1 MKKNDKK
8 GIAWLLEIA
17 GSHRILVLMACL
29 LSAISAILSFA
40 PYICIWYVVRDVFAA
55 WPDLSA
61 AAGVTWY
68 GWLAVGFAVLSI
80 VLYFVALMCSHLA
93 AFRIEKNMRKEAM
106 HKIVTL
112 PLGFF
117 DQHTSGR
124 MRKIID
130 DNASVTHTFM
140 AHLLPDLAGA
150 VVMPFAILALLFVFD
165 WRLGL
170 VSLIPVALSIYYL
183 KQMMGGDRA
192 GTVQKYMDALEEMN
206 TEAVEY
212 VRGIPVVKVFQQTVY
227 SFKNFHQAILDYKN
241 WTLDYA
247 LNCRAPMTKYTI
259 ALNGTFVLL
268 IPAGLLLIAHAP
280 DYQGF
285 LLNLIFYILFTPV
298 CAVMMNKIMRLAQG
312 YFVAMEAVTRVTE
325 LLDDEPLPEPAH
337 PQQPKDHSVA
347 FKNVSFAYQGSEDY
361 AVRDLSFKIPEGK
374 TYALVGPSGGG
385 KTTIASLIPR
395 FWDVQE
401 GSVEV
406 GGVDVRQM
414 ASDHLMDQVAFVFQN
429 AHLFKAS
436 ILENIRFARPDA
448 SREEVL
454 RAAEL
459 AQCTEILDKFPQGL
473 ETVVGTDGIYLS
485 GGEQQ
490 RVALARAILKD
501 APIVV
506 LDEATAFADP
516 ENEYQIQRAFEK
528 LTANKTVLMIAH
540 RLSSVRNVDCI
551 LVIQDGIVKE
561 QGTHDT
567 LLAQDGLYA
576 EMWHEY
582 QRSVEWKVGKEENY
596 V

>member
-1 MKKNDKK
+1 MKNSDKK
-8 GIAWLLEIA
+8 GIPWLFELA
-17 GSHRILVLMACL
+17 GRHRVLIVTACI
-29 LSAISAILSFA
+29 LSAISAVLSLA

-68 GWLAVGFAVLSI
+68 GWLAVGFALLSV
-80 VLYFVALMCSHLA
+80 VLYFAALMCSHLA
-93 AFRIEKNMRKEAM
+93 AFRVEKNMRKEAM
-106 HKIVTL
+106 HTIVTL

-130 DNASVTHTFM
+130 DNASITHTFM

-170 VSLIPVALSIYYL
+170 VSLIPLVVSVYYL
-183 KQMMGGDRA
+183 KQMMGGDRSSI
-192 GTVQKYMDALEEMN
+192 QKYMDALEEMN

-212 VRGIPVVKVFQQTVY
+212 VRGVPVVKVFQQTVY
-227 SFKNFHQAILDYKN
+227 SFKNFHQSIRNYKE
-241 WTLDYA
+241 WVLDYA
-247 LNCRAPMTKYTI
+247 IRCRSPMTKYTI

-268 IPAGLLLIAHAP
+268 VPAGLLLIAHAP
-280 DYQGF
+280 DYQAF

-298 CAVMMNKIMRLAQG
+298 CAVMMNKVMRLAEG
-312 YFVAMEAVTRVTE
+312 YFVAMEAVNRVGG
-325 LLDDEPLPEPAH
+325 LLDDDPLPEPAR
-337 PQQPKDHSVA
+337 PRQPKGRSVA
-347 FKNVSFAYQGSEDY
+347 FKNVSFAYPGSEKK
-361 AVRDLSFKIPEGK
+361 AVGNVSFEIPEGK

-401 GSVEV
+401 GAVEV
-406 GGVDVRQM
+406 GGADVRQM

-429 AHLFKAS
+429 ARLFKTS
-436 ILENIRFARPDA
+436 ILENIRFARPGAD
-448 SREEVL
+448 REEVL

-459 AQCTEILDKFPQGL
+459 ARCTEILDKFPQGL
-473 ETVVGTDGIYLS
+473 DTVVGTDGVYLS

-490 RVALARAILKD
+490 RIALARAILKD
-501 APIVV
+501 APIIV

-528 LTANKTVLMIAH
+528 LTENKTVLMIAH
-540 RLSSVRNVDCI
+540 RLSSVRNADRI
-551 LVIQDGIVKE
+551 LVVKDGEVKE
-561 QGTHDT
+561 EGIHAE
-567 LLAQDGLYA
+567 LLAQNGLYA
-576 EMWHEY
+576 EMWREY
-582 QRSVEWKVGKEENY
+582 RHSVEWRVGKEESHA
-596 V
+596 